1 MKLKNENKN
10 LLLSISP
17 EQIAAV
23 FRDIRQ
29 KKPLIHMIPNGVSA
43 ALCADGLSALGARP
57 LMAVAPEEME
67 EIVSQADACV
77 VNLGQLNGEKLAA
90 AKLALVQG
98 DKLGKPLVLDP
109 VGCGASAFRLQ
120 AVQELLALPW
130 QGMIKGNRSELYSIQ
145 QGLLTREGI
154 DSMEDR
160 CLLQEVRCGSI
171 YFVTGETDCIMWEKG
186 TLEISHKEIRP
197 YNIVGTGCLAGAAA
211 GACCSVTAKKHSSQ
225 QNCTAE
231 STRNIKQDE
240 KGIILAAV
248 SASFGMA
255 FALEQAAEAKGYGSA
270 KEKLLD
276 GLGRLSEEA
285 FLDWLKRRMI

>member
-77 VNLGQLNGEKLAA
+77 VNLGQLNMEKLAA

-120 AVQELLALPW
+120 AVQSLLSMSW
-130 QGMIKGNRSELYSIQ
+130 QGIIKGNGSELYSIQ
-145 QGLLTREGI
+145 QKLLTREGI
-154 DSMEDR
+154 DSLKDR
-160 CLLQEVRCGSI
+160 HLTKNVREGSI
-171 YFVTGETDCIMWEKG
+171 YLITGEVDRIMWQDGK
-186 TLEISHKEIRP
+186 LEIFHEGSRP
-197 YNIVGTGCLAGAAA
+197 YNIVGTGCLAGAVA
-211 GACCSVTAKKHSSQ
+211 GACYSITGSPQAV
-225 QNCTAE
+225 
-231 STRNIKQDE
+231 I
-240 KGIILAAV
+240 AAAA
-248 SASFGMA
+248 ASFGMT
-255 FALEQAAEAKGYGSA
+255 FALEQTAQASGYGSA

-276 GLGRLSEEA
+276 ALNLLSEEI